1 MKTYNLT
8 KRIEFLLTACIFL
21 FVFSSCADAAASQS
35 HKSFLWKVQSKSNT
49 VYVLGSLHLMKKD
62 VYPLD
67 KKIEEAFDKSAVL
80 AVEANVNDVGNLDIG
95 KFMESAFYQ
104 GDDSLEKHV
113 SRDTYDLVKKEFAGS
128 GILLDL
134 VDKQKPWFLA
144 LTLSSIG
151 LVQLGFDPTLGID
164 MHFLSK
170 GEGKKRIAELE
181 SVDYQIGLLSGLSD
195 REQEAFLLS
204 TMRESE
210 NLGQEVDELVRAW
223 KSGDTRTIESLLA
236 KSGGEGMSSVNEKM
250 LYGRNRHMAS
260 RIEDYLRTKETYFV
274 IVGAG
279 HLVGDRGIIEILKR
293 KGYTV
298 EQQ

>member
-1 MKTYNLT
+1 MRT
-8 KRIEFLLTACIFL
+8 KENRTISIFL
-21 FVFSSCADAAASQS
+21 ILFFMLVSFSPECAAASQS
-35 HKSFLWKVQSKSNT
+35 QKNFLWKIQSKTNT
-49 VYVLGSLHLMKKD
+49 VYVLGSVHFMKQD
-62 VYPLD
+62 IYPLD
-67 KKIEEAFDKSAVL
+67 KKIEDAFDKSAVL

-95 KFMESAFYQ
+95 KFMESALYQ
-104 GDDSLEKHV
+104 GGDTLEKHV

-128 GILLDL
+128 GILLDI

-170 GEGKKRIAELE
+170 AEGKKRIAELE
-181 SVDYQIGLLSGLSD
+181 SVDYQITLLSGLSD

-204 TMRESE
+204 TARESRT
-210 NLGQEVDELVRAW
+210 LGREVNELIRAW
-223 KSGDTRTIESLLA
+223 KSGDTQTLESLLA
-236 KSGGEGMSSVNEKM
+236 KSGGEGMSSVNEKL

-260 RIEDYLRTKETYFV
+260 RIEDYLRTRETYFV

-298 EQQ
+298 EQL